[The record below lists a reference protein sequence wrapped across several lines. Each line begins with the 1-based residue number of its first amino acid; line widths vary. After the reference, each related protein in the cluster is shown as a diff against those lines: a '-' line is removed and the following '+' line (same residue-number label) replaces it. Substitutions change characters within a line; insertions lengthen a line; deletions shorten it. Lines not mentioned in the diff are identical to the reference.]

1 MALEVDYAPVPRSS
15 KEVVTTK
22 VKRPRKR
29 PITATRV
36 VVPPPIPLLTVP
48 IMPSGSFDTAT
59 MLEMMCQAEEAGT
72 YRSRPEDVEE
82 EIRRANETD
91 PTAN

>member
-1 MALEVDYAPVPRSS
+1 MALEVDYAALPRSS

-22 VKRPRKR
+22 VRRPRRR
-29 PITATRV
+29 PTTTRV
-36 VVPPPIPLLTVP
+36 SVPPPIPLLTVP
-48 IMPSGSFDTAT
+48 ITPSGAFDMTT
-59 MLEMMCQAEEAGT
+59 MFEAMCEASLAGT

-82 EIRRANETD
+82 ELRRANEPD